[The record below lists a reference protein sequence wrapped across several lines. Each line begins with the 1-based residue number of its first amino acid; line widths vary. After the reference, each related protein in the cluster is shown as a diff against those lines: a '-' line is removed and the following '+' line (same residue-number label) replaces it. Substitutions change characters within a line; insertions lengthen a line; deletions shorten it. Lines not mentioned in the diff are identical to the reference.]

1 MEKAVTTKWTRERP
15 RSRTRRHLHVF
26 ASLFPIRFVVIFAF
40 LSLELRSGNRR
51 PRFSRHIVTIN
62 ESDAEKF
69 AVYLVDDFFSDSI
82 RRCPRFSSYVLER
95 ATGGS
100 NPLLRRAGRFHCR
113 RRQYANEIFAYERRQ
128 RIVGGP

>member
-1 MEKAVTTKWTRERP
+1 MLRRLSRASGYVLTGTARERLC
-15 RSRTRRHLHVF
+15 R
-26 ASLFPIRFVVIFAF
+26 VVILAF
-40 LSLELRSGNRR
+40 SSLDLRSGNRR
-51 PRFSRHIVTIN
+51 LRFSRHIVTIN